1 MTDWIN
7 ADETYEW
14 LSDTH
19 LPTSDP
25 PSMLRYI
32 RAKWNDAFQRQLVE
46 KDGEMPQSFAHWWV
60 HSRLS
65 EGEPFKYPTIEH
77 WRQWLIK
84 SQAWRNSGTGADMR
98 NSGTGADI
106 IAMFKTWLDL
116 LFIDITS
123 FEDEGHREGVPR
135 LYYIKGEA
143 HIYVKNAQQKRASR
157 RETVKYIIQQGIDIF
172 QERGF
177 VKGLE
182 WWSKDC
188 KLMNTL

>member
-1 MTDWIN
+1 
-7 ADETYEW
+7 
-14 LSDTH
+14 
-19 LPTSDP
+19 
-25 PSMLRYI
+25 MLRYI

>member
-65 EGEPFKYPTIEH
+65 EGRPFKYPTIEH
-77 WRQWLIK
+77 WSTK
-84 SQAWRNSGTGADMR
+84 SQAWQE
-98 NSGTGADI
+98 SGTGADI

>member
-1 MTDWIN
+1 MTESNMTKWIN
-7 ADETYEW
+7 RDETYEW

-32 RAKWNDAFQRQLVE
+32 RAKWNEAYQRQIKNE
-46 KDGEMPQSFAHWWV
+46 GEMPQSFAHWWV

-65 EGEPFKYPTIEH
+65 SNGTDKYPTIEH
-77 WRQWLIK
+77 WRR
-84 SQAWRNSGTGADMR
+84 WRTTSREWGNSE
-98 NSGTGADI
+98 TGADI

-135 LYYIKGEA
+135 LYNTADIFLE
-143 HIYVKNAQQKRASR
+143 NDQQKRASR

>member
-1 MTDWIN
+1 
-7 ADETYEW
+7 
-14 LSDTH
+14 
-19 LPTSDP
+19 
-25 PSMLRYI
+25 
-32 RAKWNDAFQRQLVE
+32 
-46 KDGEMPQSFAHWWV
+46 
-60 HSRLS
+60 
-65 EGEPFKYPTIEH
+65 
-77 WRQWLIK
+77 
-84 SQAWRNSGTGADMR
+84 
-98 NSGTGADI
+98 
-106 IAMFKTWLDL
+106 MFKTWLDL

-135 LYYIKGEA
+135 LYNKAVILFLE
-143 HIYVKNAQQKRASR
+143 NAQQKRASR

>member
-1 MTDWIN
+1 MPKWIDR
-7 ADETYEW
+7 DETYEW

-32 RAKWNDAFQRQLVE
+32 RAKWNDAFQRQIENV
-46 KDGEMPQSFAHWWV
+46 GEMPQSFAHWWV

-65 EGEPFKYPTIEH
+65 RNGTVKYPTIEY
-77 WRQWLIK
+77 WRQWSIK
-84 SQAWRNSGTGADMR
+84 SQAWE

-106 IAMFKTWLDL
+106 IAMFKTGLDL

-135 LYYIKGEA
+135 LYNKADIFLENVQQKRA
-143 HIYVKNAQQKRASR
+143 SQKRASR

>member
-1 MTDWIN
+1 MTKWIN
-7 ADETYEW
+7 KDETYEW

-19 LPTSDP
+19 LPTSDL

-32 RAKWNDAFQRQLVE
+32 RAKWNDAFQRQIE
-46 KDGEMPQSFAHWWV
+46 NDGEMPQSFAHWWV

-65 EGEPFKYPTIEH
+65 GDGQVKYPTIEH
-77 WRQWLIK
+77 WRQK

-135 LYYIKGEA
+135 LYNKAGILFLE
-143 HIYVKNAQQKRASR
+143 NAQQKRASR

>member
-1 MTDWIN
+1 
-7 ADETYEW
+7 
-14 LSDTH
+14 
-19 LPTSDP
+19 
-25 PSMLRYI
+25 
-32 RAKWNDAFQRQLVE
+32 
-46 KDGEMPQSFAHWWV
+46 
-60 HSRLS
+60 
-65 EGEPFKYPTIEH
+65 
-77 WRQWLIK
+77 
-84 SQAWRNSGTGADMR
+84 
-98 NSGTGADI
+98 
-106 IAMFKTWLDL
+106 MFKTWLDL

-143 HIYVKNAQQKRASR
+143 NIYVKNAQQKRASR